1 MKKMIILLFV
11 IFGISASTFANQQIS
26 TSKNSQQT
34 CSQQEK
40 QSVTHS
46 LSDEDMIAI
55 ANYIEYR
62 FAKEREI
69 NVKSILSLKN
79 MNTVGNFLVT
89 AIIAGTLT
97 HIGSEFAKYIT
108 NKLIK

>member
-1 MKKMIILLFV
+1 MKKMIISLLI
-11 IFGISASTFANQQIS
+11 IFGISASTFANQIP
-26 TSKNSQQT
+26 TSENSQQAR
-34 CSQQEK
+34 SQQEK

-46 LSDEDMIAI
+46 LSDDDMIAI

-62 FAKEREI
+62 FAKEKET
-69 NVKSILSLKN
+69 KSIFSSKN
-79 MNTVGNFLVT
+79 INTVVNFLLT
-89 AIIAGTLT
+89 AVVAGTLT